1 MRKFTH
7 IRVVAAVFAAGLI
20 GTSAAFSF
28 AAENPG
34 SPATGPGMM
43 HQDGGMKHGD
53 MKGMMN
59 MMGQMSQMMDQCG
72 KMMSAGRDRGSKQQN
87 DQKPAP
93 SEQEKKG

>member
-59 MMGQMSQMMDQCG
+59 MMGQMSEMMDHCNQMMQEAHNESG
-72 KMMSAGRDRGSKQQN
+72 KPNQQWN
-87 DQKPAP
+87 GNAPADN
-93 SEQEKKG
+93 KN

>member
-1 MRKFTH
+1 MRKFPNF
-7 IRVVAAVFAAGLI
+7 RVIAAVLAAGLI
-20 GTSAAFSF
+20 GTSAAFSL

-59 MMGQMSQMMDQCG
+59 MMGQMGQMMDHCNQMMQEAQNESG
-72 KMMSAGRDRGSKQQN
+72 KPNQQWN
-87 DQKPAP
+87 GNAPADN
-93 SEQEKKG
+93 KN